1 MTNKR
6 YAMAFETSQ
15 NAKIGRTSATY
26 ATQAS
31 CPRSCPFF
39 GNGCYAEVA
48 FCGITTRRLNAYAST
63 LDLSPEDI
71 ADAEARE
78 IAALTGK
85 LPLRVHV
92 VGDCRTNGA
101 ASTIGAAMVAHTAKH
116 GQFAW
121 TYTHAWRDV
130 ARESWHGAS
139 VLASVET
146 ADDARAAGARGYAT
160 AIVVSEHPSNKV
172 YDLDGVKVLPCPGE
186 VNDAVTCAT
195 CGLCGKDSTLRERGL
210 TIGFAAHSARA
221 AQVKS
226 ALDTARGKV

>member
-1 MTNKR
+1 MTTKR
-6 YAMAFETSQ
+6 YAIAVESSQ
-15 NAKIGRTSATY
+15 NGKIGRTSATY

-63 LDLSPEDI
+63 LDLSPETI
-71 ADAEARE
+71 AETEARE

-92 VGDCRTNGA
+92 VGDCRTDGA
-101 ASTIGAAMVAHTAKH
+101 ASLVGDAMVAHTAKH

-130 ARESWHGAS
+130 ASESWHDAS
-139 VLASVET
+139 VLASCET
-146 ADDARAAGARGYAT
+146 GDDVRAASARGYAT

-172 YDLDGVKVLPCPGE
+172 YAFEGVKVLPCPGE
-186 VNDAVTCAT
+186 VNDAVTCAS
-195 CGLCGKDSTLRERGL
+195 CGLCGKATTLRERGL
-210 TIGFAAHSARA
+210 TVGFAAHSARA
-221 AQVKS
+221 AQVKQ
-226 ALDTARGKV
+226 ALDTKRGKV